1 MQMARDM
8 HRMAAQLKEGAL
20 PATAHLKSPEQ
31 QDIARTIFRH
41 SRLVGVLTVLNKVGD
56 RDTEQIMRA
65 KLAEWGIR
73 PSAIIPQKPDISL
86 AWLNGSKL
94 SVDTAGDAM
103 TGVVDELER
112 QARNHLS
119 MASGA

>member
-1 MQMARDM
+1 
-8 HRMAAQLKEGAL
+8 
-20 PATAHLKSPEQ
+20 
-31 QDIARTIFRH
+31 
-41 SRLVGVLTVLNKVGD
+41 LTVLNKVGD

-73 PSAIIPQKPDISL
+73 PSGIIPQKPDISL